1 MDTLQPPALGDRY
14 LLCELLGSGG
24 MAEVYRARDLRL
36 DRTVAVKVLRPEL
49 AADPI
54 QRVRFGR
61 EARAAASLNHPGIV
75 AVFDSGEGAGP
86 HLDLPYLVMEYLP
99 GRTLA
104 QLLAETGP
112 LPPRQALRAVAE
124 VLEALDHA
132 HRAGMVHRDVKP
144 ANVMVVEDA
153 AATVKLMDFGIA
165 RSLGHRPGNGPG
177 HGSAAAEQALTA
189 VGMVIGTADY
199 LSPEQARGE
208 SADARS
214 DLYAVGCLLHEL
226 LTGVPPLT
234 ADTPLN
240 TVMRRLREDPEPP
253 SLLAPSLTPD
263 VDALVLR
270 ALARDPAARYP
281 DAAAMAAAVRAVAA
295 TEASGSAPTMPLGH
309 AVTVADL
316 PVPMPGRA
324 GGDDDRDGSSGE
336 TFAPSGPFTVTAPG
350 RPTAVAPQVT
360 QAPVEA
366 GSRRRERPRRGR
378 GKAVAVTVAVAAV
391 VSVGGW
397 LALDAGSTPAAAGT
411 THVLPDL
418 TGQSL
423 SHARRELQALG
434 LHLGH
439 LAVGSCAGT
448 KAAPRTVC
456 TQSPA
461 AGTALGHGAAV
472 ELSVSRPT
480 GIAAGAGAP

>member
-36 DRTVAVKVLRPEL
+36 DRAVAVKVLRPEL
-49 AADPI
+49 AADPV

-104 QLLAETGP
+104 QVLADDGP
-112 LPPRQALRAVAE
+112 LPARQALRVVAE
-124 VLEALDHA
+124 ILDALDHA
-132 HRAGMVHRDVKP
+132 HRHGMVHRDVKP
-144 ANVMVVEDA
+144 ANVMVVEDGTVA
-153 AATVKLMDFGIA
+153 VKLMDFGIA
-165 RSLGHRPGNGPG
+165 RSFGRGE
-177 HGSAAAEQALTA
+177 AAAEQALTA
-189 VGMVIGTADY
+189 AGTVIGTADY

-208 SADARS
+208 AADARS

-226 LTGVPPLT
+226 LTGLLPLT

-240 TVMRRLREDPEPP
+240 TVWRRLHEDPEPP
-253 SLLAPSLTPD
+253 SLLAPSLAPE

-270 ALARDPAARYP
+270 ALSRQPSERYP
-281 DAAAMAAAVRAVAA
+281 DSAAMGAALRAVLDAEPAAATPHTPVGYAPTLAELPPSPWPGTDA
-295 TEASGSAPTMPLGH
+295 TLPLRSPSATSGTSGASGSWA
-309 AVTVADL
+309 AADS
-316 PVPMPGRA
+316 A
-324 GGDDDRDGSSGE
+324 TAAE
-336 TFAPSGPFTVTAPG
+336 TEPENGAEPSGDS
-350 RPTAVAPQVT
+350 RP
-360 QAPVEA
+360 
-366 GSRRRERPRRGR
+366 RPRRRGR
-378 GKAVAVTVAVAAV
+378 RRLVGATVVTVAVAGV

-397 LALDAGSTPAAAGT
+397 LASGHAAPGAGT
-411 THVLPDL
+411 HAVPQL

-423 SHARRELQALG
+423 ARARRELQAAG
-434 LHLGH
+434 LRIGH
-439 LAVGSCAGT
+439 LSFGSCTGT
-448 KAAPRTVC
+448 KAAPHTVC
-456 TQSPA
+456 SQDPV
-461 AGTALGHGAAV
+461 AGAVLRPGAVVA
-472 ELSVSRPT
+472 LSVSRPS